1 MLINPFRPIVVTKS
15 SGQVVAA
22 PVQVSASTTAATF
35 TLPGNTSG
43 DVSNVDIRVENQT
56 ASWAFVL
63 FGDGSQGAATTANA
77 IGFAPN
83 SVEVME
89 VPSTCNGG
97 SVILATG
104 TGTVAFER
112 GLGV

>member
-1 MLINPFRPIVVTKS
+1 MLANPFRPIVVTKN
-15 SGQVVAA
+15 SGQVVAS
-22 PVQVSASTTAATF
+22 PVQVSASASASSF

-43 DVSNVDIRVENQT
+43 DASNIDIRVENQT
-56 ASWAFVL
+56 ASWAYIL
-63 FGDGSQGAATTANA
+63 FGDGSQGAATTSNA

-83 SVEVME
+83 SVEVIE
-89 VPSTCNGG
+89 VPATCNSG

-104 TGTVAFER
+104 TGTIAFER